1 MTFPSSDES
10 GESRANV
17 AKPHYRLL
25 SIVVHAHLCS
35 INSNSFIPSSCF
47 LLWQI
52 MKLMNSILGEKLFNM
67 LMKSTFYGHF
77 VAGEDQVKIVP
88 TLER

>member
-1 MTFPSSDES
+1 MNHVPKFVYSTHF
-10 GESRANV
+10 
-17 AKPHYRLL
+17 
-25 SIVVHAHLCS
+25 
-35 INSNSFIPSSCF
+35 SSCYF
-47 LLWQI
+47 QI
-52 MKLMNSILGEKLFNM
+52 MKVMNAVLGEKLFNM

>member
-1 MTFPSSDES
+1 
-10 GESRANV
+10 
-17 AKPHYRLL
+17 
-25 SIVVHAHLCS
+25 
-35 INSNSFIPSSCF
+35 
-47 LLWQI
+47 
-52 MKLMNSILGEKLFNM
+52 MKIMNSILCEKLFNM

>member
-1 MTFPSSDES
+1 VAFLIIDR
-10 GESRANV
+10 SRA
-17 AKPHYRLL
+17 ADDMKPPLDSSHILVFVFLSLL
-25 SIVVHAHLCS
+25 
-35 INSNSFIPSSCF
+35 
-47 LLWQI
+47 QI

-77 VAGEDQVKIVP
+77 VAGEDQIKIVP

>member
-1 MTFPSSDES
+1 MSHMLTLNNLFSLAYVKLDALTTFFRS
-10 GESRANV
+10 
-17 AKPHYRLL
+17 
-25 SIVVHAHLCS
+25 
-35 INSNSFIPSSCF
+35 
-47 LLWQI
+47 QI

-67 LMKSTFYGHF
+67 LMKATFYGHF

>member
-1 MTFPSSDES
+1 MTHVHHVPTSYSASDDAYVCSS
-10 GESRANV
+10 
-17 AKPHYRLL
+17 
-25 SIVVHAHLCS
+25 
-35 INSNSFIPSSCF
+35 FSS
-47 LLWQI
+47 QI
-52 MKLMNSILGEKLFNM
+52 MKIMNSILGEKLFNM